1 MTIGEARKIYSG
13 QIHEFWNQKLSLAK
27 QKKELEAKANAA
39 GTEKGRYS
47 EQTATLELSYQAVTE
62 KYDEYHDFMQQLT
75 ELHSAYFNE
84 EASRQQ
90 ADAMEE
96 YTKDLGKI
104 METARRIAHGDKVP
118 MSDEKKLMEFN
129 MEMYMAAK
137 NMASINQSQKQ
148 KEYDSLW
155 KEEEGPAENPDPF
168 EYANG
173 KEMSLEAPE
182 VVNVQDVVAS
192 ATAGPDLST
201 TES

>member
-1 MTIGEARKIYSG
+1 MTIGEAMKIYSG

-27 QKKELEAKANAA
+27 QKKELESKANTA
-39 GTEKGRYS
+39 GTDKDRFN
-47 EQTATLELSYQAVTE
+47 EQAATLELSYHAVTE
-62 KYDEYHDFMQQLT
+62 KYNEYHDFMQQLM

-90 ADAMEE
+90 ADAMAE
-96 YTKDLGKI
+96 YAKDLSKI

-137 NMASINQSQKQ
+137 NMASINQSQKH
-148 KEYDSLW
+148 KEHDSLW
-155 KEEEGPAENPDPF
+155 KDEEEPTENQDPF
-168 EYANG
+168 EYAND

-182 VVNVQDVVAS
+182 VVDVQDVLAS
-192 ATAGPDLST
+192 ANAGTDLSA